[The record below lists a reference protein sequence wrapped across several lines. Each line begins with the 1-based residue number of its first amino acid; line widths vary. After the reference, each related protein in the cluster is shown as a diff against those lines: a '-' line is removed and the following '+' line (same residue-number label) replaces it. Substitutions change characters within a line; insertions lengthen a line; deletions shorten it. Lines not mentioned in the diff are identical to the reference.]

1 MKKFMILGLTILLTA
16 MVSSNAY
23 AHYCWINV
31 DNYSPKVDEEVVISI
46 GYGHCFPM
54 DGVFKKAED
63 IESFYLVDPEGKIL
77 ALEVKTQGEGEEKQ
91 VSPIKIRLKRS
102 GTYLIV
108 FEKKSKFLTK
118 TTEGYK
124 YQSKKGL
131 KGVIKS
137 YWSEGSAKAIINV
150 GQTSGNS
157 FQKEINKRYQ
167 VIPLDDP
174 GKLKEGDYFRA
185 KITLDGKPYSTKVFA
200 TYAGFSTEKETFAYT
215 TGTDKDGI
223 AKIKILKSGVWLI
236 KAHDEIPYSNPEEA
250 DVFSFTSAL
259 TFEIK

>member
-1 MKKFMILGLTILLTA
+1 MILGLAILLVG

-46 GYGHCFPM
+46 GYGHRFPT
-54 DGVFKKAED
+54 DEVFKKAED

-77 ALEVKTQGEGEEKQ
+77 PLEVKTQGEGEERE
-91 VSPIKIRLKRS
+91 VSPIKIRLEKS

-118 TTEGYK
+118 TTEGWK

-131 KGVIKS
+131 RNVTKS

-150 GQTSGNS
+150 GQASGNS

-174 GKLKEGDYFRA
+174 GKLKEGDYLSV
-185 KITLDGKPYSTKVFA
+185 KMLLDGKPFSAKVFA

-223 AKIKILKSGVWLI
+223 AKIKILKPGIWLI
-236 KAHDEIPYSNPEEA
+236 KAHDEIPYSNLKEA

>member
-1 MKKFMILGLTILLTA
+1 MRKYMILGLVILLVA

-46 GYGHCFPM
+46 GYGHRFPV
-54 DGVFKKAED
+54 DDVFKKAED

-77 ALEVKTQGEGEEKQ
+77 PLEVKTQGEGEEKQ
-91 VSPIKIRLKRS
+91 VSPVKIRLKRS
-102 GTYLIV
+102 GTYLII

-118 TTEGYK
+118 TTEGWK

-131 KGVIKS
+131 RNVIKS

-150 GQTSGNS
+150 DQISGNF

-167 VIPLDDP
+167 VIPLDNP
-174 GKLKEGDYFRA
+174 GKLKEGDYLSV
-185 KITLDGKPYSTKVFA
+185 KVLLDGKPYSTKVFA

-215 TGTDKDGI
+215 TQTDKEGI
-223 AKIKILKSGVWLI
+223 VKIKILKSGAWLI
-236 KAHDEIPYSNPEEA
+236 KARDEIPYPDPEEA
-250 DVFSFTSAL
+250 DVYSFTSSL